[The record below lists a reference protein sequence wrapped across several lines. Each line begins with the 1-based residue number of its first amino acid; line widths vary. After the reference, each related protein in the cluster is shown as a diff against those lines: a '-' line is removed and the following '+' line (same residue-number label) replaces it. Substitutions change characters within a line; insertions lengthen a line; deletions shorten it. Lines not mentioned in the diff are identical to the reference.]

1 MNGYLLTENKRGI
14 ISFQKAKKNLKFK
27 IKHFMKKII
36 SCIIITMLLCLSAYS
51 QDETFYSKTDNFLK
65 KYVSD
70 NKVDY
75 DAIKKNPTELDEIIK
90 LIANYELT
98 QDENANKAFIIN
110 AYNLFV
116 IKGVSIKYPV
126 KSPLDIAGFFD
137 KNIYIISSKKVTLN
151 DIENKMLR
159 AKYKDARLHFVL
171 VCGAN
176 GCPPLLSEA
185 YLPKTLDEKLNQQAT
200 KALNNPKF
208 IKVTGNKIQLSQIFE
223 WYKEDFKNKEIE
235 FINSFRENKLNPKS
249 NFSYY
254 PYDWSLNKK

>member
-1 MNGYLLTENKRGI
+1 MKNISYLLLTI
-14 ISFQKAKKNLKFK
+14 
-27 IKHFMKKII
+27 
-36 SCIIITMLLCLSAYS
+36 LLCITASA
-51 QDETFYSKTDNFLK
+51 QENTFFNKTDAFLK

-70 NKVDY
+70 TKVDY
-75 DAIKKNPTELDEIIK
+75 NTISKNPSEIDEILK

-98 QDENANKAFIIN
+98 KDENTNKAFLIN
-110 AYNLFV
+110 AYNLLV
-116 IKGVSIKYPV
+116 IKGISVKFPV
-126 KSPLDIAGFFD
+126 KSPLDITGFFD
-137 KNIYIISSKKVTLN
+137 KTTYTIANKKATLN

-159 AKYKDARLHFVL
+159 AKYNDARLHFVL

-185 YLPKTLDEKLNQQAT
+185 YLPKNLDAKLNQQAT
-200 KALNNPKF
+200 KALNNPNF
-208 IKVTGNKIQLSQIFE
+208 IKVVGDKVQLSQIFE

-249 NFSYY
+249 KFSYY